1 MSIQASELKLYGSA
15 VMPDDDTATAIGGAI
30 NTAVKMEFTDI
41 TPSGTVEMLSS
52 ETGDTTQTV
61 TIYGRDSTGTIV
73 SEVKTLNGAS
83 VVSFTTTFERI
94 LKAVMSGAATGT
106 VTIRK
111 ASAGA
116 TLITLEP
123 DITQVRRPFYA
134 VNTPE
139 SGSVTYYE
147 KVFFKNTNGTI
158 TLSSGVI
165 KEAADPSGKVT
176 FGLPATIDVELGEYR
191 LGDLFLQLFFERSRI
206 DLGGLG
212 LYGVLF
218 YNEKKFYLFYPSV
231 FPLKKHG
238 ERTVSVVTINFVT
251 CAGLNKKR
259 PGGFSARPRKQ
270 NNLPVNLPRSP
281 Q

>member
-15 VMPDDDTATAIGGAI
+15 VMPDDDSATAIGGAI
-30 NTAVKMEFTDI
+30 NTAIKMEFTDI
-41 TPSGTVEMLSS
+41 TPSGAVEMLSS
-52 ETGDTTQTV
+52 ASGDTTQTV
-61 TIYGRDSTGTIV
+61 TIYGRDSAGTIV
-73 SEVKTLNGAS
+73 SEVKTLNGVS

-123 DITQVRRPFYA
+123 GITQVRRPFYA

-147 KVFFKNTNGTI
+147 KVFYKNTNGTL

-176 FGLPATIDVELGEYR
+176 FGLPATIDDTGTNGTGNNRQVAPSGITFNSSDKNIANGQNLTAGSAQGIWLALTLASTDAAAKTTY
-191 LGDLFLQLFFERSRI
+191 DLRCE
-206 DLGGLG
+206 G
-212 LYGVLF
+212 
-218 YNEKKFYLFYPSV
+218 
-231 FPLKKHG
+231 
-238 ERTVSVVTINFVT
+238 TTT
-251 CAGLNKKR
+251 
-259 PGGFSARPRKQ
+259 
-270 NNLPVNLPRSP
+270 
-281 Q
+281 